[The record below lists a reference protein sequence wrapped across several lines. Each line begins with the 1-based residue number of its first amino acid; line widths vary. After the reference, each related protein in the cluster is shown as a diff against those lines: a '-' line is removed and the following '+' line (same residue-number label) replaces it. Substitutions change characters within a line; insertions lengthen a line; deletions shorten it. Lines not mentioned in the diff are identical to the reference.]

1 MHQANLK
8 INVPF
13 FDVDAMHVVWH
24 GHYIKY
30 IEMAR
35 SELLRTFDY
44 DYPTMRDNGHIW
56 PIVDLRL
63 KYVASARYGQDI
75 EVFAKLIEWEHRL
88 RIDYVIR
95 CYETQKVL
103 TKATSIQVAVDITTQ
118 EMLFESPDIIFKKLS
133 VERGL

>member
-1 MHQANLK
+1 MYQASLT

-13 FDVDAMHVVWH
+13 FDVDAMEVVWH
-24 GHYIKY
+24 GHYVKY
-30 IEMAR
+30 LEMAR

-44 DYPTMRDNGHIW
+44 DYPTMSDNGHIW

-75 EVFAKLIEWEHRL
+75 EVIAKLVEWENRL

-95 CYETQKVL
+95 CCETQQVL
-103 TKATSIQVAVDITTQ
+103 TKATSIQVAVDIENK
-118 EMLFESPDIIFKKLS
+118 EMLFESPGILLTKLG
-133 VERGL
+133 VERS

>member
-1 MHQANLK
+1 MHQAKLL

-30 IEMAR
+30 LEMAR
-35 SELLRTFDY
+35 TELLRQFDY
-44 DYPTMRDNGHIW
+44 DYPVMQENGHIW

-63 KYVASARYGQDI
+63 KYVASARYGQNI
-75 EVFAKLIEWEHRL
+75 EVIANLIEWEHRL

-95 CYETQKVL
+95 CCDTAQVL
-103 TKATSIQVAVDITTQ
+103 TKATSTQVAVETSTQ
-118 EMLFESPDIIFKKLS
+118 EMLFESPDILFEKLG
-133 VERGL
+133 VERSI

>member
-1 MHQANLK
+1 MHQAKLM

-24 GHYIKY
+24 GHYVKY
-30 IEMAR
+30 LEMAR
-35 SELLRTFDY
+35 SELLRQFDY
-44 DYPTMRDNGHIW
+44 DYPAMQANGHIW

-75 EVFAKLIEWEHRL
+75 EVIAKLVEWEHRL

-95 CYETQKVL
+95 CCNTAQVL
-103 TKATSIQVAVDITTQ
+103 TKATSIQVAVDTATQ
-118 EMLFESPDIIFKKLS
+118 EMLFESPGIIFKKLGL
-133 VERGL
+133 ERSE

>member
-1 MHQANLK
+1 MFETRLK

-24 GHYIKY
+24 GHYVKY
-30 IEMAR
+30 MEMAR
-35 SELLRTFDY
+35 SELLRQFDY
-44 DYPTMRDNGHIW
+44 DYPTMKANGHLW

-75 EVFAKLIEWEHRL
+75 EVLAKLTEWEHRL

-95 CYETQKVL
+95 CCDTQKVL
-103 TKATSIQVAVDITTQ
+103 TKATSIQVAVAIDTE
-118 EMLFESPDIIFKKLS
+118 EMLFESPDILFEKLGVTRS
-133 VERGL
+133 